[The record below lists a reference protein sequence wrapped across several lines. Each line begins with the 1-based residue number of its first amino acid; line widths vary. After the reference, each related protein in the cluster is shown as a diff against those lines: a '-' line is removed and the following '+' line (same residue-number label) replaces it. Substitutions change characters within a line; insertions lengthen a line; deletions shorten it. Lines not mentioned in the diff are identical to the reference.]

1 MSFDTFK
8 KEKKVIAKGEKFLK
22 AEAPDEF
29 TEQFEWLLK
38 SYKKL
43 FKTTRRLVKMSD
55 RSEERLKSANEKI
68 RRQQKELKKAHS
80 ELVHQNEILTENA
93 QLREDVERITRN
105 DLKTPLNPILSY
117 PALMKND
124 DNLNEKQ
131 VKYINTIESSGR
143 KIINMINM
151 SLDMYKMEQGTYE
164 VKPENVDLM
173 QLLREIQ
180 EETRI
185 RIKVKRIKLNT
196 IIDDAP
202 AGESDAFSV
211 KGEKLLIYSMLSNL
225 FKNAVEASP
234 KKETLTLQMKH
245 GGGGAVSIHNQGVV
259 PEEIRDTFFEK
270 YATAGKSGGTGLGTY
285 SASLIAE
292 TLGGKISLDTSEE
305 NGTTISIFF
314 KDS

>member
-1 MSFDTFK
+1 MSFDPFK

-22 AEAPDEF
+22 IRDSGEISKQYES
-29 TEQFEWLLK
+29 LLK

-43 FKTTRRLVKMSD
+43 FKITRRLVKMSD
-55 RSEERLKSANEKI
+55 RSEERLKGANEKI
-68 RRQQKELKKAHS
+68 KRQQKQLEKAHS
-80 ELVHQNEILTENA
+80 ELIHQNEILTENA
-93 QLREDVERITRN
+93 SLREDVERITRH
-105 DLKTPLNPILSY
+105 DLKTPLNPVLSY

-124 DNLNEKQ
+124 DNLTEKQ

-143 KIINMINM
+143 KMINMINM
-151 SLDMYKMEQGTYE
+151 SLGMYKMEQGTYE

-173 QLLREIQ
+173 QLLKEIQ

-185 RIKVKRIKLNT
+185 RIKVKRIT
-196 IIDDAP
+196 VDAVIDGAP
-202 AGESDAFSV
+202 AGESDVFVV

-234 KKETLTLQMKH
+234 KKENVTFQMKH
-245 GGGGAVSIHNQGVV
+245 GEGGAVSIHNQGVV

-285 SASLIAE
+285 SARLIAE
-292 TLGGKISLDTSEE
+292 TIGGQILLDTSEE
-305 NGTTISIFF
+305 KGTTIHINFPES
-314 KDS
+314 